1 MNLYIN
7 RLIEKPA
14 LSKDSLTLKERIA
27 DTIENK
33 KKYGIPLL
41 PIYTKEKEMV
51 NDTILEEVKEENKK
65 LVSLTFDGDSKEC
78 IDSLMDVLNRN
89 KSRATFFI
97 LGNSIDNNVD
107 TIRKIAAYG
116 NEIGIQGYTQTPF
129 TKKDIADVKEEISY
143 TCDRLKEIGVIPSL
157 LVRPPL
163 GKLNA
168 TIKENIDIPLV
179 LSNIN
184 LSNEDVKEDIKSAI
198 VNNITPGSI
207 IKLKSNEVTL
217 EALNEIIPILIKK
230 GYKFVTVSEMN
241 KEYSH
246 KLEPGRVYAY
256 INDKKA
262 A

>member
-1 MNLYIN
+1 MNLLIN
-7 RLIEKPA
+7 RLIEKPT
-14 LSKDSLTLKERIA
+14 LSKEIFVLKEKIE
-27 DTIENK
+27 DTLENK

-41 PIYTKEKEMV
+41 PIYEKEKAL
-51 NDTILEEVKEENKK
+51 ILDEVKEEVVEDKK
-65 LVSLTFDGDSKEC
+65 LVSLTFDGGSKEY

-97 LGNSIDNNVD
+97 LGNSIDNNVE
-107 TIRKIAAYG
+107 TIRKIASYG

-129 TKKDIADVKEEISY
+129 TKKDIDDVKEEISY
-143 TCDRLKEIGVIPSL
+143 TCDRLKEIGVIPSRI
-157 LVRPPL
+157 VRPPQ
-163 GKLNA
+163 GKLNE
-168 TIKENIDIPLV
+168 TIKEKIDIPLV

-184 LSNEDVKEDIKSAI
+184 LSNTEHPDEIKSTI

-207 IKLKSNEVTL
+207 IKLKSDEVTL
-217 EALNEIIPILIKK
+217 EALNEIIPILIKR

-241 KEYSH
+241 KEYLN